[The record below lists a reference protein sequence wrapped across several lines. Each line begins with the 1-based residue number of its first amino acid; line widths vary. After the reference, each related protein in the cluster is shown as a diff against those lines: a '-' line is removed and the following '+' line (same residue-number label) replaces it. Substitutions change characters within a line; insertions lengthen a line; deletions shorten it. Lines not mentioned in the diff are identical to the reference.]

1 MTDIWVCSTCMSIN
15 RQRND
20 RCYKCGA
27 RQEAATGA
35 LAETRSERAIQERAF
50 NPYRSSLVFAIVAS
64 AFIVAVATL
73 AVIVLSESLT
83 TTRFIRD
90 QIPVL
95 LQGGEVDTGELAR
108 LSAGVIVP
116 AQLQLVCAIG
126 ALLFFSV
133 WLSRVVA
140 NVPALGGGDPGVTP
154 MRAFITPLIP
164 IYNLFK
170 TPPIIQNALYR
181 LDPKAGGFF
190 MLLLAWLGLVGSWF
204 VDYFVGVWVNLRIIT
219 VSFNA
224 ETLGEAIDASTAAY
238 DLRVI
243 VDIIT
248 TLMVSAG
255 GLVLVIVIF
264 RIERR
269 ARARDRE
276 IRAAFESGVGLGSL
290 ATAPT
295 AATASAAAPAGATV
309 AAAAAAPE
317 PSAPPAAHFT
327 DAVPQATAAPAPPVP
342 VPPSGGGPRL
352 LVRVGADGIQASLDG
367 DAWEPVTIEELRLAA
382 PALHDARGDA
392 VVSSGG
398 VGVSGEAVF
407 EVASALRES
416 GVPTH
421 ISGPA

>member
-95 LQGGEVDTGELAR
+95 LQGGEVDSGELAR

-290 ATAPT
+290 AGASD
-295 AATASAAAPAGATV
+295 ASAAPT
-309 AAAAAAPE
+309 AAPE

>member
-27 RQEAATGA
+27 RQETATGA

-95 LQGGEVDTGELAR
+95 LQGGEVDTAELAR
-108 LSAGVIVP
+108 LSAGVVVP

-181 LDPKAGGFF
+181 LDAKAGGFF

-204 VDYFVGVWVNLRIIT
+204 VDYFVGLWVNLRIIT

-224 ETLGEAIDASTAAY
+224 DTLGEAIDAITAAY

-276 IRAAFESGVGLGSL
+276 IRAAFASGVGLGSL
-290 ATAPT
+290 ASGT
-295 AATASAAAPAGATV
+295 TASDAPAVAPVGEGVPAAPAV
-309 AAAAAAPE
+309 APAAP
-317 PSAPPAAHFT
+317 PPP
-327 DAVPQATAAPAPPVP
+327 VLAPAPP
-342 VPPSGGGPRL
+342 SAGGPRL
-352 LVRVGADGIQASLDG
+352 IVRVGSDGIQASLDG
-367 DAWEPVTIEELRLAA
+367 DAWEPVTIDELRQAA
-382 PALHDARGDA
+382 PALHEAGGDA
-392 VVSSGG
+392 VVSSAGG
-398 VGVSGEAVF
+398 EVSGETVF
-407 EVASALRES
+407 EIASALRAS

-421 ISGPA
+421 IAGPS

>member
-1 MTDIWVCSTCMSIN
+1 MSIN

-27 RQEAATGA
+27 RQETATGA

-95 LQGGEVDTGELAR
+95 LQGGEVDTAELAR
-108 LSAGVIVP
+108 LSAGVVVP
-116 AQLQLVCAIG
+116 AQLQLVCGIG

-204 VDYFVGVWVNLRIIT
+204 VDYFVGLWVNLRIIT

-224 ETLGEAIDASTAAY
+224 TTPGEAIDAITAAY
-238 DLRVI
+238 DLQVI

-276 IRAAFESGVGLGSL
+276 IRAAFASGVGLGSL
-290 ATAPT
+290 AAGT
-295 AATASAAAPAGATV
+295 AAPDAP
-309 AAAAAAPE
+309 AAAASASDAPAAP
-317 PSAPPAAHFT
+317 PPP
-327 DAVPQATAAPAPPVP
+327 DLPPT
-342 VPPSGGGPRL
+342 PPSGGGPRL
-352 LVRVGADGIQASLDG
+352 IVRVGTDGIQASLDG
-367 DAWEPVTIEELRLAA
+367 DVWEPVTIEELRQAA
-382 PALHDARGDA
+382 PALHEAGGDA
-392 VVSSGG
+392 VVSSVGG
-398 VGVSGEAVF
+398 DVSAETVF
-407 EVASALRES
+407 EIASALRGS
-416 GVPTH
+416 GVATQIFRP
-421 ISGPA
+421 S